1 MLAEMPGEQL
11 FELVFL
17 GNLLDDHVR
26 AELETA
32 ASIGLLPL
40 LGNADLREE
49 LEKLFIGMHERRI
62 ARGSLADDRA
72 LGHVELALGVVYT
85 LELVMDI
92 FEVAHFSDG
101 DFALDLRNFDGAVE
115 VHNGAKIELYPS
127 TQILPKGTKKQGFF
141 EEKSGDYGQNTP
153 GGRRLSR
160 ETTRS

>member
-26 AELETA
+26 AELEAA

-40 LGNADLREE
+40 LGNSDLREE

-62 ARGSLADDRA
+62 ARGALADDRA

-101 DFALDLRNFDGAVE
+101 DFALDLRNFDGATE
-115 VHNGAKIELYPS
+115 VHNAAKIELHLS
-127 TQILPKGTKKQGFF
+127 TQIFNQKELKKQGFF
-141 EEKSGDYGQNTP
+141 EEKIMGLWAKYSQ
-153 GGRRLSR
+153 RKAL
-160 ETTRS
+160 E